1 MRNSDWSSDVCSSDL
16 TVYATVGIDLANFDS
31 VENVTLT
38 GNGPGNI
45 TGNDDDNVLKGN
57 SGNNSIVGGAGN
69 DNLEGFGGNETL
81 DGGDGS
87 DTLDGGDG
95 DDSLLG
101 GAGRDTPIGG
111 DGNDI
116 RDGGASDAD
125 RRSEVEG
132 ERSVVREDR
141 GVLRIINNKQ

>member
-1 MRNSDWSSDVCSSDL
+1 MYGGAGDDVFYVTEAGDVVYGGAGTD

-69 DNLEGFGGNETL
+69 DNLEGFGG
-81 DGGDGS
+81 
-87 DTLDGGDG
+87 
-95 DDSLLG
+95 
-101 GAGRDTPIGG
+101 
-111 DGNDI
+111 
-116 RDGGASDAD
+116 
-125 RRSEVEG
+125 RSEEHTS
-132 ERSVVREDR
+132 ELQSLMRKSYAAFC
-141 GVLRIINNKQ
+141 LIKK